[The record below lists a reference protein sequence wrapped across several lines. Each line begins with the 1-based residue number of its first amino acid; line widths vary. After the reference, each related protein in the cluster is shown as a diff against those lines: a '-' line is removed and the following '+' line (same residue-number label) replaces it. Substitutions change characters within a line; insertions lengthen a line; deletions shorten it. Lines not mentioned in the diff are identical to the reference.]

1 MSASDFNAE
10 LARSADRGQW
20 TVGWFS
26 CAVSSLLALVLIVMD
41 WQRRT
46 TLGKVAAVS
55 FLLFLI
61 LVPVT
66 VVLRLRAR
74 KEVSPGWIF
83 GLGYLLLFLALH
95 AFGPLAHMR

>member
-1 MSASDFNAE
+1 MSASNVNAE
-10 LARSADRGQW
+10 LASTDRGQW

-26 CAVSSLLALVLIVMD
+26 CAVSSLLALMLIVMD

-46 TLGKVAAVS
+46 TLGKFAAIS

-61 LVPVT
+61 VFPVT

-74 KEVSPGWIF
+74 KEVSPGWVF
-83 GLGYLLLFLALH
+83 GLGYILLFLALH
-95 AFGPLAHMR
+95 AFGPLAHAR